1 MIFPRF
7 SPKFYGM
14 KWPRVGAFTDF
25 GGSRY
30 RNPVHFLG
38 TFSNFTLISEFSGLV
53 YYTGDFPGVTLEFG
67 LRFWKS
73 GCLAAGNL
81 GLKWGTNW
89 WTLFEILIFKSLL
102 YCGMRAV
109 MGCIFGVILMVYLV

>member
-14 KWPRVGAFTDF
+14 EWLWVGAFTDF
-25 GGSRY
+25 GGFRY

-53 YYTGDFPGVTLEFG
+53 YYTGGFPGVALEFG
-67 LRFWKS
+67 LRF
-73 GCLAAGNL
+73 
-81 GLKWGTNW
+81 
-89 WTLFEILIFKSLL
+89 
-102 YCGMRAV
+102 
-109 MGCIFGVILMVYLV
+109 